1 MNMSIDELILRR
13 LTEMTWRLMLIQ
25 WLLARQEAILM
36 SMLSDEERSYVKVV
50 LKRIDEKY
58 GVGEYV

>member
-1 MNMSIDELILRR
+1 MSIDELILRI

-36 SMLSDEERSYVKVV
+36 SMLSDEERSHVKVV

>member
-1 MNMSIDELILRR
+1 MSIDELILRR

-36 SMLSDEERSYVKVV
+36 SMLSDEERSHVKVV

>member
-36 SMLSDEERSYVKVV
+36 SMLSDEERSHVKVV

>member
-1 MNMSIDELILRR
+1 MSIDELILRR

-36 SMLSDEERSYVKVV
+36 SMLSDEERSHVKVA